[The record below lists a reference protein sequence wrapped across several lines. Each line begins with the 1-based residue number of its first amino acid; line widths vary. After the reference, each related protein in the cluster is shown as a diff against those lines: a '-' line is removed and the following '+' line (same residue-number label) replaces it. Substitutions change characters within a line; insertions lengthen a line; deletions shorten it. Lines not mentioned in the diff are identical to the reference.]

1 MLNAN
6 KEAAKKEQA
15 EVEEGKEEER
25 KAEEGKAERKEI
37 KKPKQKFDPN
47 DFGVKVQDLPD
58 HATNRRDTG
67 KYRAVDGV
75 SYVQYDKWGYK
86 I

>member
-15 EVEEGKEEER
+15 EV
-25 KAEEGKAERKEI
+25 EEGKAERKEI